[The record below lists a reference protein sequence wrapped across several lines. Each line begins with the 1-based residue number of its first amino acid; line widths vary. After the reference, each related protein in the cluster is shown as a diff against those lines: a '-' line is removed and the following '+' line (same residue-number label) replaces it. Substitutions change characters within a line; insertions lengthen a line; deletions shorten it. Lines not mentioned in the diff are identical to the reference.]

1 MTFTQV
7 LAGLGNILYLSG
19 GFRPRLVCVRA
30 CVCVCVL
37 EGSPVSLKSSLP
49 ISLHGTQTG
58 LGK

>member
-7 LAGLGNILYLSG
+7 LAGLGNIFHYSG
-19 GFRPRLVCVRA
+19 GYRPRLV

-49 ISLHGTQTG
+49 ISLHGTQIG

>member
-1 MTFTQV
+1 M
-7 LAGLGNILYLSG
+7 
-19 GFRPRLVCVRA
+19 

>member
-7 LAGLGNILYLSG
+7 LAGLGNILYHSG
-19 GFRPRLVCVRA
+19 EYRPRAGV

-49 ISLHGTQTG
+49 ISLHGTETG

>member
-19 GFRPRLVCVRA
+19 GFRPRVVCVH
-30 CVCVCVL
+30 VCVC
-37 EGSPVSLKSSLP
+37 GSPVSLKSSLP